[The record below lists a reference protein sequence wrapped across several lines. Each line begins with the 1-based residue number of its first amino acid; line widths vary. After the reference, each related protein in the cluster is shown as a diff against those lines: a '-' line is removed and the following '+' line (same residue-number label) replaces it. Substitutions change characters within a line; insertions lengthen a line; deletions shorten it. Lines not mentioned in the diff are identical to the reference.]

1 MPKRSA
7 LAARR
12 TFKKSYTSF
21 SGYVGGHKSENF
33 SARRKRHPEL
43 LVERAVRGMIPH
55 NRLGEFGLSQT
66 QSISRQRTS
75 ARRSESQSRLNF
87 PMSEIIATGRRKTA
101 IAQIRLR
108 DGSGTFK
115 INGKDFTDYFPS
127 LSMQN
132 TILRPL
138 EIANSVHRFDV
149 EAKASGGGIAGQ
161 AGALRLAISRAL
173 MQRDDTLRGSL
184 REEGLLTRDPRM
196 KERKKSGQPGA
207 RKRFQ
212 FSKR

>member
-1 MPKRSA
+1 
-7 LAARR
+7 
-12 TFKKSYTSF
+12 
-21 SGYVGGHKSENF
+21 
-33 SARRKRHPEL
+33 
-43 LVERAVRGMIPH
+43 
-55 NRLGEFGLSQT
+55 
-66 QSISRQRTS
+66 
-75 ARRSESQSRLNF
+75 
-87 PMSEIIATGRRKTA
+87 MSDIIATGRRKTS

-108 DGSGTFK
+108 EGNGNFK
-115 INGKDFTDYFPS
+115 VNGKEFTDYFPS
-127 LSMQN
+127 LPMQN

-138 EIANSVHRFDV
+138 EIASAVQRFDV

-173 MQRDDTLRGSL
+173 VQSDQTLRGSL

>member
-1 MPKRSA
+1 
-7 LAARR
+7 
-12 TFKKSYTSF
+12 
-21 SGYVGGHKSENF
+21 
-33 SARRKRHPEL
+33 
-43 LVERAVRGMIPH
+43 
-55 NRLGEFGLSQT
+55 
-66 QSISRQRTS
+66 
-75 ARRSESQSRLNF
+75 
-87 PMSEIIATGRRKTA
+87 MSDIIATGRRKTS

-108 DGSGTFK
+108 EGNGNFK
-115 INGKDFTDYFPS
+115 VNGKEFTDYFPS

-138 EIANSVHRFDV
+138 EIASAVQRFDV

-173 MQRDDTLRGSL
+173 VQSDQTLRGSL

-196 KERKKSGQPGA
+196 KERKKAGQPGA